1 MMRTGM
7 WFSVACR
14 RIVGTLRSILR
25 KEDLD
30 LELDAE
36 LRSYLDLV
44 ADEKML
50 AGMSQDDA
58 YRQAR
63 IELGG
68 VEQVKEQVRDRRLG
82 AHIDVL
88 LQDLRYAGRSLR
100 KNLGFTVVTIAI
112 LAIGIGATT
121 ALFSNVHSVLVRGV
135 GYPDADHMVILRKSY
150 DGTISGPL
158 SRLDYYDF
166 RDASETLED
175 IASFATYGYRAV
187 LSEGPTPEL
196 VRIGFAT
203 WNLFSVLGTRPIAGR
218 GFLLSDERVG
228 GSNVVMISE
237 GLWKRRFGSSPDA
250 IGSTLRLDGMA
261 STIVG
266 VLPAT
271 FKFMEEAEVW
281 RLIDRDGPFD
291 PLRDQHSILG
301 LGRIA
306 PSSTFEQARVEME
319 GIAARLAEIYPD
331 TNAGKSVSLTPLQ
344 DYMVRDVRIG
354 LLLLMATTALVLLLA
369 CGNVASLFLAR
380 GERRMSEMAMRS
392 ALGASRGRLVRQL
405 LTESV
410 LLTSFAGAL
419 GIGIAYLL
427 NGLLLHLIP
436 IGEIG
441 IIRPAIEATALWFAV
456 LLSIGTGLLVGL
468 VPALRTAGNRPAEQ
482 ISSGSRSSATGRS
495 AKLRSGLVVLQVAV
509 SIALLVASGLMI
521 RSLANLS
528 TAELGFDTNHLLTGN
543 IRIQPSDYGTPEET
557 VRFFV
562 DVKDEIASQP
572 GVVSAALISK
582 LPIISPWTDWG
593 IWPAEV
599 PPPSARDMDYAM
611 ARYVSS
617 RYFETMG
624 IPLIAGRD
632 ILPSD
637 RIGTENVVVI
647 SESTARTLF
656 GDDEALDRL
665 VGIGWTERSF
675 RVIGIVGDAKLNQ
688 VRDEANRAM
697 YMAMAQDGA
706 SFMYLAVR
714 TTDTPESVSGR
725 IEEIVHNRDPNALFA
740 DPASMESVLSGD
752 RAGFRTVITS
762 LALFA
767 GLALTLTAMGLY
779 GVLAYHVGTR
789 RKEFGIRRALGAT
802 GGSVLRMVFR
812 RGLSLVGIGLLAGLA
827 LAYPGTLLVRQLL
840 FETTTIDPLSYAGA
854 VGFLG
859 LVAGGACLVPAI
871 RATRTEIMQVLR
883 TE

>member
-1 MMRTGM
+1 MKMGPG
-7 WFSVACR
+7 FYVGCR
-14 RIVGTLRSILR
+14 RVVGTLRSICR

-30 LELDAE
+30 RNLDDELRAYLEL
-36 LRSYLDLV
+36 R
-44 ADEKML
+44 ADEMVRE
-50 AGMSQDDA
+50 GMSCSEA

-68 VEQVKEQVRDRRLG
+68 VEQVKEKVRDRRLG
-82 AHIDVL
+82 AHVDVL
-88 LQDLRYAGRSLR
+88 LQDLRYAARSLG
-100 KNLGFTVVTIAI
+100 KNVGFTMVAVAI

-121 ALFSNVHSVLVRGV
+121 ALFSNVHSVLLRGV
-135 GYPDADHMVILRKSY
+135 GYPGADRMVILRKSY
-150 DGTISGPL
+150 DGRISGPL

-187 LSEGPTPEL
+187 LSDGPRPEL
-196 VRIGFAT
+196 VRVGFAT
-203 WNLFSVLGTRPIAGR
+203 WNLFSLLGARPIAGR
-218 GFLLSDERVG
+218 GFLHSDELVG
-228 GSNVVMISE
+228 GSTAVLISE
-237 GLWKRRFGSSPDA
+237 GLWKRRFGSSPNA
-250 IGSTLRLDGMA
+250 IGSTLQLDGMA
-261 STIVG
+261 STIAG
-266 VLPAT
+266 VLPGT
-271 FKFMEEAEVW
+271 FRFMDEAEVW
-281 RLIDRDGPFD
+281 RLVDRDGPFD
-291 PLRDQHSILG
+291 PLRDQHSVLG
-301 LGRIA
+301 LGRISS
-306 PSSTFEQARVEME
+306 SSTFEQARAEME
-319 GIAARLAEIYPD
+319 GIAARLAEVYPV

-344 DYMVRDVRIG
+344 NYMVRDVRVG

-369 CGNVASLFLAR
+369 CGNVAGLFLAR

-392 ALGASRGRLVRQL
+392 ALGASRRRLVRQL

-410 LLTSFAGAL
+410 LLTSVAGAL

-427 NGLLLHLIP
+427 NGLLLRLIP

-441 IIRPAIEATALWFAV
+441 IDRPAIHATALWFAV
-456 LLSIGTGLLVGL
+456 LLSLGTGLLVGL
-468 VPALRTAGNRPAEQ
+468 VPALRTAGNRPAQQ
-482 ISSGSRSSATGRS
+482 IRSGSRSSAPGRS
-495 AKLRSGLVVLQVAV
+495 VRLRSGLVVLQVAV

-528 TAELGFDTNHLLTGN
+528 AAELGFDTDHLLTGN
-543 IRIQPSDYGTPEET
+543 IRIQPPDYATPEET
-557 VRFFV
+557 VRFFI

-572 GVVSAALISK
+572 GVLSAALISK

-617 RYFETMG
+617 GYFETMG
-624 IPLIAGRD
+624 IPLISGRD

-637 RIGTENVVVI
+637 RIGTEDVVVI

-656 GDDEALDRL
+656 GDEEALDRL

-675 RVIGIVGDAKLNQ
+675 RVVGVVGDAKLNL
-688 VRDEANRAM
+688 VRDDANRAM
-697 YMAMAQDGA
+697 YMAMAQSGA

-714 TTDTPESVSGR
+714 TTDHPESVSGL
-725 IEEIVHNRDPNALFA
+725 IEDIVRNRDSNALFA
-740 DPASMESVLSGD
+740 DAASMESVLSRD

-767 GLALTLTAMGLY
+767 GLAMTLTTIGLY

-789 RKEFGIRRALGAT
+789 RREFGIRRAVGAT
-802 GGSVLRMVFR
+802 NGAVLGMVFG
-812 RGLSLVGIGLLAGLA
+812 RGLSLVGMGLVAGLA
-827 LAYPGTLLVRQLL
+827 AAYPGTLLIRQLL
-840 FETTTIDPLSYAGA
+840 FETTAIDLLSYAGA
-854 VGFLG
+854 VCFLV
-859 LVAGGACLVPAI
+859 LVAAGACLIPAV
-871 RATRTEIMQVLR
+871 RATRTDIMQVLR